1 MICWVFFKRCSL
13 CRSLANT
20 DMNLTHLMLIVPEAR
35 STGIGK
41 RAVAAIERTVES
53 VEACSETELA
63 VLKVNVRG
71 LHFWTAQ
78 GFCHRRNAA
87 GDHFGQRR
95 PERWISGK
103 SLRAT

>member
-35 STGIGK
+35 STGIGT

-53 VEACSETELA
+53 VEACREIELA
-63 VLKVNVRG
+63 VLKINVRG
-71 LHFWTAQ
+71 LHF
-78 GFCHRRNAA
+78 
-87 GDHFGQRR
+87 
-95 PERWISGK
+95 
-103 SLRAT
+103 